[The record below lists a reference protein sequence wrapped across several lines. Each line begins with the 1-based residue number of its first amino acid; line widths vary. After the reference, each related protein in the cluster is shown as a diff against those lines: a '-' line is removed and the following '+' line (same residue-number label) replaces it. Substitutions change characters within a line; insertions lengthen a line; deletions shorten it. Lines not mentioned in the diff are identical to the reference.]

1 MHSAFT
7 KGTDVKTHFKMQRT
21 FFSAAF
27 SAAKKYAFTIALI
40 ATLAI
45 AAVAQANMFTLN
57 GNAGV
62 RITAPSYEC
71 EGNACSV
78 VTLTWE
84 EDGQQFRVDNSSSQR
99 VKVEVTTFAGTSSL
113 TVEPQKSDYLKVKY
127 FNGPYQ
133 ANYE

>member
-1 MHSAFT
+1 M
-7 KGTDVKTHFKMQRT
+7 KTHFKIQRT
-21 FFSAAF
+21 LCSAAQ
-27 SAAKKYAFTIALI
+27 KYAFTLALF

-45 AAVAQANMFTLN
+45 GAVAQTNTFPLD
-57 GNAGV
+57 GSAGV
-62 RITAPSYEC
+62 GIAPPPSYEC

-84 EDGQQFRVDNSSSQR
+84 EEGQQFRVDNSSNQR
-99 VKVEVTTFAGTSSL
+99 VKVDVTTFAGTSSV

>member
-1 MHSAFT
+1 M
-7 KGTDVKTHFKMQRT
+7 KTHFKIQRT
-21 FFSAAF
+21 LF

-45 AAVAQANMFTLN
+45 GAVAQTNTFPSD

-62 RITAPSYEC
+62 GTTTPPSYEC

-84 EDGQQFRVDNSSSQR
+84 EDGQQFRVANSSDQR
-99 VKVEVTTFAGTSSL
+99 VKVEVTTFAGTSSV

-127 FNGPYQ
+127 FNGSYQ